1 MLGFAKAKWY
11 IQKLSRN
18 LSRHHGTRR
27 LNYFAESSEFGA
39 GDVTLT
45 KILVVDDHEL
55 VRMGLVRMLSD
66 VTEFDVVGEACCGE
80 EASSLTRDLAPDV
93 VLMDVKMPGIGGIE
107 ATKKLLAVHDYVK
120 IIAVTACDDDLFP
133 ARLLQAGA
141 MGYVTKG
148 ADLNEMI
155 KAIRAVCAGD
165 LYMSNSVAQQ
175 LALKNFGGSKVKKSP
190 FETLS
195 ERELQTAMLIAT
207 GKKAQEI
214 ADTFCVSP
222 KTVNSYRYRIFD
234 KLSINSDVELA
245 LLAVKHNILD
255 VEAIL

>member
-1 MLGFAKAKWY
+1 M
-11 IQKLSRN
+11 
-18 LSRHHGTRR
+18 
-27 LNYFAESSEFGA
+27 
-39 GDVTLT
+39 T

-55 VRMGLVRMLSD
+55 VRMGLVRMLAD
-66 VTEFDVVGEACCGE
+66 VQEFDVVGEASCGE
-80 EASSLTRDLAPDV
+80 EALQLTRDLAPDV

-133 ARLLQAGA
+133 TRLLQAGA

-155 KAIRAVCAGD
+155 KAIHSVRAGD

-175 LALKNFGGSKVKKSP
+175 LALKNFSGNKKDQSP
-190 FETLS
+190 FEALS
-195 ERELQTAMLIAT
+195 ERELQTAMLIAN
-207 GKKAQEI
+207 GKKAQDI
-214 ADTFCVSP
+214 ANTFCVSP

-234 KLSINSDVELA
+234 KLGINSDVELT
-245 LLAVKHNILD
+245 LLAVKHNVLD
-255 VEAIL
+255 VETII